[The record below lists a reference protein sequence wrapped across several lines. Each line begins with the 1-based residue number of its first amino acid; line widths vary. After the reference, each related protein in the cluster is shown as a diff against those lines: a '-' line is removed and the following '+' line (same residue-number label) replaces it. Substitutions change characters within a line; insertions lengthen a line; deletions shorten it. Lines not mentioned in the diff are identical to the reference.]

1 MPLLGT
7 RQRGYDLDVST
18 GELVNLL
25 FLAFVS
31 AGLGVTFRKRLSEIR
46 DELKGD
52 IATLRDELKR
62 ELTTLRDEL
71 KRDLTTGRSESRGDL
86 AEVRREMAIMRS
98 DLTQI
103 ALAVGATPRAAND

>member
-1 MPLLGT
+1 M
-7 RQRGYDLDVST
+7 ST

-31 AGLGVTFRKRLSEIR
+31 AGLGVTFWKRLSEIR

-52 IATLRDELKR
+52 IATLRDELK
-62 ELTTLRDEL
+62 EAF
-71 KRDLTTGRSESRGDL
+71 TTGRSESRGDL
-86 AEVRREMAIMRS
+86 GELRREMAIMRS